1 MPKISSKENKNIYQQ
16 RREELKLTRE
26 QASGMLQ
33 WISTDR
39 LERIE
44 NERSEPHPE
53 EVLSMAETYK
63 SPELCNYYCSHQC
76 KIGSKYVPEVQIQ
89 ELSQIILKMV
99 SALND
104 AQDRQ
109 KRLINITEDGK
120 IDDDEIEDFVTIQ
133 ENLEKISISVEALQI
148 WTEQMLAKGNINLE
162 MYNAEKEKR
171 KKK

>member
-1 MPKISSKENKNIYQQ
+1 
-16 RREELKLTRE
+16 
-26 QASGMLQ
+26 
-33 WISTDR
+33 
-39 LERIE
+39 
-44 NERSEPHPE
+44 
-53 EVLSMAETYK
+53 
-63 SPELCNYYCSHQC
+63 
-76 KIGSKYVPEVQIQ
+76 
-89 ELSQIILKMV
+89 MV